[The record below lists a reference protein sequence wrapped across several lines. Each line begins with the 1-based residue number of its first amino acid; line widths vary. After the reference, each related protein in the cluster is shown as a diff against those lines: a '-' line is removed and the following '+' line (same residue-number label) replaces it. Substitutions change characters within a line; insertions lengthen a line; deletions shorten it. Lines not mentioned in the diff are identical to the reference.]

1 MTLRPPEATEQAAYW
16 VVQLRSPDS
25 PASTEQEFADWLRA
39 SPVHVG
45 EYLRAVEVWEG
56 LGHQAVHAGKSIE
69 ELLAEAAGDDL
80 VELPLAAPQ
89 HPAPQNCAPGR
100 SSSWSAGLRLAM
112 AASVLGAILPLAYF
126 GWQHFTVLDVATGV
140 GEQRSAVLPDHSIV
154 ELNTRSEIRV
164 TFTAAE
170 RRVELVRGEAFFEV
184 SKDPKR
190 PFIVSTD
197 LAIARAVGTHFSVY
211 RTSNGTIV
219 TVEEG
224 RVLVRDNQPATVSS
238 AGMTAAVDVVEVMPG
253 TLAEARLGR
262 PVLMRPTNVERALA
276 WRQRRLIFD
285 GESLAN
291 VVNEFNR
298 YNSSPLIIVDPR
310 LRDQRISGVFAAND
324 PDSLLDFLV
333 KVDHIDVTRSED
345 GATRIGGSA
354 P

>member
-1 MTLRPPEATEQAAYW
+1 MTPRPPEATQQAAYW
-16 VVQLRSPDS
+16 VVQLRSPES
-25 PASTEQEFADWLRA
+25 PPNADQEFADWLRA
-39 SPVHVG
+39 SPVHVR

-56 LGHQAVHAGKSIE
+56 LGYNAVHADKSIE
-69 ELLAEAAGDDL
+69 KLLEEATGDDV
-80 VELPLAAPQ
+80 VELPVATNSR
-89 HPAPQNCAPGR
+89 PAPERPAGW
-100 SSSWSAGLRLAM
+100 SSGLRLAM
-112 AASVLGAILPLAYF
+112 AASVLGAVLPLAYL
-126 GWQHFTVLDVATGV
+126 GWKHFSALDVATGV

-164 TFTAAE
+164 TFTPAE

-197 LAIARAVGTHFSVY
+197 LATARAVGTHFSVY

-224 RVLVRDNQPATVSS
+224 RVLVREKQPV
-238 AGMTAAVDVVEVMPG
+238 AGSTSGTARAIDAVEVIPG
-253 TLAEARLGR
+253 TLAEARPGR
-262 PVLMRPTNVERALA
+262 PVLMRPTDVGRALA

-285 GESLAN
+285 GESLSK
-291 VVNEFNR
+291 VVSEFNR

-345 GATRIGGSA
+345 GAIRIGGSA